1 MSILIAELA
10 TNSIMGLKYALE
22 LRDQLIDQSQ
32 KLNLA
37 GSIGL
42 LQGLRSHGIHGNSH
56 QQTRNKKYIE
66 LKQKQQQV
74 TRLLTDI
81 NTEARILSEEADVV
95 LAIQLYNF
103 F

>member
-22 LRDQLIDQSQ
+22 LRDQLIEKSQ

-42 LQGLRSHGIHGNSH
+42 LQGLRKHGINGIILTHSLTH
-56 QQTRNKKYIE
+56 SLTYS
-66 LKQKQQQV
+66 L
-74 TRLLTDI
+74 TYLLIRECTATD
-81 NTEARILSEEADVV
+81 S
-95 LAIQLYNF
+95 
-103 F
+103 

>member
-22 LRDQLIDQSQ
+22 LRDNLIEKSE

-42 LQGLRSHGIHGNSH
+42 LQGLRTHGIHG
-56 QQTRNKKYIE
+56 K
-66 LKQKQQQV
+66 
-74 TRLLTDI
+74 D
-81 NTEARILSEEADVV
+81 LS
-95 LAIQLYNF
+95 
-103 F
+103 